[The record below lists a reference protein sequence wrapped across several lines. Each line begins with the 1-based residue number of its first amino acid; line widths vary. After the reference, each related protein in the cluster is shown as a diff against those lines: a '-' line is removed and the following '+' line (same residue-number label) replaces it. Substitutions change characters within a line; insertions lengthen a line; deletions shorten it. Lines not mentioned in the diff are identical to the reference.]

1 MIQALSIIGAI
12 LILAAY
18 IAVQLRWL
26 TAGFTF
32 SLVNLVGS
40 LTLTVVAVVEE
51 QIAARGRLGA
61 HQPGRPCQRAQTA
74 EGSAAFG
81 IGGRSSLFGIFV
93 A

>member
-40 LTLTVVAVVEE
+40 LILTVVAIVEE
-51 QIAARGRLGA
+51 QIGFALLEGVWALISLAGLVNALR
-61 HQPGRPCQRAQTA
+61 QRK
-74 EGSAAFG
+74 EVLPSA
-81 IGGRSSLFGIFV
+81 
-93 A
+93 

>member
-40 LTLTVVAVVEE
+40 LILTVVAIVEE
-51 QIAARGRLGA
+51 QIGFALLEGVWALIGLAGLVNALR
-61 HQPGRPCQRAQTA
+61 QRK
-74 EGSAAFG
+74 EVLPSA
-81 IGGRSSLFGIFV
+81 
-93 A
+93 